1 MECKAHIVNSV
12 KFIVFTMANN
22 QEILTDEQFSDL
34 NSFLQKFL
42 GQTQLCENSSD
53 NNSDASHILRTPGY
67 HSDHVDS
74 LIVDQ
79 EMAKETEIEIE
90 QPKFIFKKAQSKTQF
105 ECPFCEKPYLG
116 VTQLK
121 KHVKSQHKAQK
132 LDQKYET
139 LDDPKEKC
147 LLKLGKPSKKTHF
160 FVTNVTLALTPP

>member
-1 MECKAHIVNSV
+1 
-12 KFIVFTMANN
+12 MANN

-121 KHVKSQHKAQK
+121 KHVQSQHKAQK

-139 LDDPKEKC
+139 LDYPKEKC
-147 LLKLGKPSKKTHF
+147 LLKLGKP
-160 FVTNVTLALTPP
+160 